1 MNNEKNITIR
11 SRGKSFSYAINGLVQ
26 LFRQEPNAKLHSL
39 ATLTVIAAGFIRHIG
54 HWQWAVLAFAIGLV
68 WVTEALNTC
77 IEKLCDF
84 CCDNKF
90 HPSIKVIKD
99 ISAAAV
105 LISAMVSVAVG
116 IIVFLF

>member
-1 MNNEKNITIR
+1 MNSEKNMTFK
-11 SRGKSFSYAINGLVQ
+11 SRGKSFSYAINGLLQ
-26 LFRQEPNAKLHSL
+26 LFRLEPNAKLHTL
-39 ATLTVIAAGFIRHIG
+39 AAIVVVAAGLIRHIG
-54 HWQWAVLAFAIGLV
+54 HWQWVAITFAIGLV
-68 WVTEALNTC
+68 WITEAINTC

-105 LISAMVSVAVG
+105 LISAIVSAAVG